1 MYIYITINRLIRLS
15 IISIIITMGYTYYS
29 FWEHISGT
37 LKTNWEMCCD
47 FCLWKIVLGKM
58 IGELVELM
66 HFIEGTLMEEWK
78 NKKEMCGKNMKKYH
92 KTVAR
97 FGTWKILEQI
107 SPDLEHGKFGTF
119 WNMQNS
125 WEIWNKKCE
134 MTVWNPLD
142 GLESVQVGH
151 FFLPKPGTSMDFLR
165 STLGVCHENRIYI
178 YMCIYIYVYIY
189 MYIYMYI
196 YTYIK
201 SDGFDHA
208 VSWFITPWTLSWKNP
223 KLAEETGLEA
233 STLTLEIC

>member
-78 NKKEMCGKNMKKYH
+78 NKKEMRGKNMKKYH

-151 FFLPKPGTSMDFLR
+151 FFSAQTWDIDGFLK
-165 STLGVCHENRIYI
+165 IYI
-178 YMCIYIYVYIY
+178 R
-189 MYIYMYI
+189 
-196 YTYIK
+196 
-201 SDGFDHA
+201 G
-208 VSWFITPWTLSWKNP
+208 VSW
-223 KLAEETGLEA
+223 E
-233 STLTLEIC
+233 